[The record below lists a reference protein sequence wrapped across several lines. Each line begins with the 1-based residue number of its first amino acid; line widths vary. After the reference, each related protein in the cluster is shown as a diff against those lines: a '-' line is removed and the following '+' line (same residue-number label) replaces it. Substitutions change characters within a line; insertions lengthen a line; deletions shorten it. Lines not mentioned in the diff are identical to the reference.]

1 MKPHR
6 NASELAARL
15 GAAANKP
22 LPLPEPTPLT
32 LVPTPAPMASTTVA
46 AATPAPV
53 AYEPARAAPKKA
65 KRVEEVKET
74 VAITLRPSRTMLT
87 RYTMAAAERTRE
99 TGRVISAQEM
109 MLEQLERAR

>member
-6 NASELAARL
+6 DASELAARL

-32 LVPTPAPMASTTVA
+32 LVPTPAPTAPA
-46 AATPAPV
+46 AAAPAP
-53 AYEPARAAPKKA
+53 AAPEPARGAPKKT

-74 VAITLRPSRTMLT
+74 VAITLRPSRSMLT

>member
-32 LVPTPAPMASTTVA
+32 WV
-46 AATPAPV
+46 ATPAPTPV
-53 AYEPARAAPKKA
+53 AAAAPSLQATPETARATPKKA

-74 VAITLRPSRTMLT
+74 VAITLRPSRTMLI

>member
-22 LPLPEPTPLT
+22 LPLPESTPLT
-32 LVPTPAPMASTTVA
+32 LVPPPAPAGA
-46 AATPAPV
+46 AAPAPT
-53 AYEPARAAPKKA
+53 APEPARAAPKKP
-65 KRVEEVKET
+65 KRVEETKET
-74 VAITLRPSRTMLT
+74 VAITLRPTRTMLT

>member
-32 LVPTPAPMASTTVA
+32 LVPAPTPTATTALPAAAPAPDAPEPTRTT
-46 AATPAPV
+46 
-53 AYEPARAAPKKA
+53 PKKA
-65 KRVEEVKET
+65 RRVADTTER
-74 VAITLRPSRTMLT
+74 VAITLRPSRAMLT
-87 RYTMAAAERTRE
+87 RYTNAAADRTRE